1 MPALTKSRQTSP
13 RHPRV
18 VISQAAL
25 DRLEGLAEGAMQ
37 RSPGLADRLL
47 DELGRA
53 RIVAPSKMPKNV
65 VAIGNAVTYRDEA
78 SGQERVVTL
87 VYPEDADI
95 ARQRISVMTPL
106 GVALLGLAEG
116 ASFHWNTRAEQRRML
131 TVIRVA
137 PAVADLGSGAVANAT
152 TARSA
157 AHAAPGE
164 SRPVE

>member
-1 MPALTKSRQTSP
+1 MSSLTRTRRTAT

-18 VISQAAL
+18 MVSQAAL

-37 RSPGLADRLL
+37 RNPALADRLL

-53 RIVAPSKMPKNV
+53 RVVAPSKMPANV
-65 VAIGNAVTYRDEA
+65 VAIGNAVTYRDETSA
-78 SGQERVVTL
+78 QERTVTL

-116 ASFHWNTRAEQRRML
+116 AAFHWDTRADQRRML
-131 TVIRVA
+131 TVIRVE
-137 PAVADLGSGAVANAT
+137 PAAADL
-152 TARSA
+152 
-157 AHAAPGE
+157 E
-164 SRPVE
+164 S